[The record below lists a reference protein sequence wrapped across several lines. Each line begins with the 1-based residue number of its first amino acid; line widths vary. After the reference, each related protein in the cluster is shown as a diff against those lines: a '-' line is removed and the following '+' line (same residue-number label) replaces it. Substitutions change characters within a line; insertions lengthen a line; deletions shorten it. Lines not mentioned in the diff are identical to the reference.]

1 MPLVKLEGAAN
12 RQSHGIAR
20 KLLALCHRNTRLGC
34 VLTNAIRER
43 KKRENWIK
51 RFSEVDDFFVT
62 ACVAGDK
69 KGRGLGVREKG
80 RKFVVPN
87 YC

>member
-34 VLTNAIRER
+34 VLTNAIRGR
-43 KKRENWIK
+43 KKGKTGLNASTK
-51 RFSEVDDFFVT
+51 STTFLL

-69 KGRGLGVREKG
+69 KDRGLGVREKG
-80 RKFVVPN
+80 TKFVVPN